1 MPQAQSN
8 QAQASQPQAN
18 QTQLKRP
25 RISASDRLGFTLFLA
40 ITLHAIVVL
49 GIGFTQSDRSN
60 VEPLPSLDIIIA
72 NSKSL
77 ETVENPDYL
86 AQVDQ
91 AGGGNTDEKARPSA
105 PVSAPTPID
114 QKGLSD
120 QERVEL
126 RKQQLTLSKLYFLTQ
141 LEAEQSIQK
150 NHQSRA
156 QDSDQKTASET
167 EQRASKI
174 ASLQAEIR
182 EMTIN
187 YAKRPR
193 TLTLTAS
200 TRKAVEASY
209 LASWVKKV
217 EQTGNLNY
225 PSEARLQKLDGRL
238 RMSVRINAEGEMLA
252 MEITS
257 SSGKP
262 ILDEAARQILR
273 MAQPFPAFSEEL
285 RERADQIVII
295 RTWDFKS
302 NRFRTKSGVS

>member
-1 MPQAQSN
+1 MAQAQSTPTR
-8 QAQASQPQAN
+8 AI
-18 QTQLKRP
+18 RP

-40 ITLHAIVVL
+40 LTLHAIVVL
-49 GIGFTQSDRSN
+49 GVGFTQSKRSN
-60 VEPLPSLDIIIA
+60 LEPLPSLDIIIA
-72 NSKSL
+72 NSKSP
-77 ETVENPDYL
+77 EAVENPDYL

-91 AGGGNTDEKARPSA
+91 AGGGNADEKARPSA

-120 QERVEL
+120 QDRIDS
-126 RKQQLTLSKLYFLTQ
+126 RRQQLTLSKLYFLTQ
-141 LEAEQSIQK
+141 QDADKSIQKSRQSHAQEAEQK
-150 NHQSRA
+150 P
-156 QDSDQKTASET
+156 ASEVD
-167 EQRASKI
+167 QRASKI
-174 ASLQAEIR
+174 ARLQAEIR
-182 EMTIN
+182 EMSVN

-209 LASWVKKV
+209 LASWVQKV

-225 PSEARLQKLDGRL
+225 PSEARLKKLDGRL
-238 RMSVRINAEGEMLA
+238 RMSVRINAEGEILD

-257 SSGKP
+257 SSGNS
-262 ILDEAARQILR
+262 ILDEAAKQILR
-273 MAQPFPAFSEEL
+273 MAQPFPAFSDEL

>member
-1 MPQAQSN
+1 MA
-8 QAQASQPQAN
+8 QAQAI
-18 QTQLKRP
+18 RP

-40 ITLHAIVVL
+40 LTLHAIVVL
-49 GIGFTQSDRSN
+49 GVGFTQSDKNSA
-60 VEPLPSLDIIIA
+60 EPLPSLDIIIA

-77 ETVENPDYL
+77 NEVENPDYL

-91 AGGGNTDEKARPSA
+91 AGGGNADEKARPSA

-120 QERVEL
+120 QDRVEL
-126 RKQQLTLSKLYFLTQ
+126 QRQQLSISNLYFLTQ
-141 LEAEQSIQK
+141 SESDSAIEQQK
-150 NHQSRA
+150 QSRA
-156 QDSDQKTASET
+156 RDSNSQQQGEV
-167 EQRASKI
+167 EQRATKI
-174 ASLQAEIR
+174 ARLQAEIR
-182 EMTIN
+182 EMSVN

-193 TLTLTAS
+193 TITLTAS
-200 TRKAVEASY
+200 TRKAIEASY
-209 LASWVKKV
+209 LASWVQKI

-225 PSEARLQKLDGRL
+225 PQEARLKNLDGRL
-238 RMSVRINAEGEMLA
+238 RVSVRINAEGEMLD

-257 SSGKP
+257 SSGIP
-262 ILDEAARQILR
+262 MLDEAARQILR
-273 MAQPFPAFSEEL
+273 MAQPFAPFSDEL

>member
-8 QAQASQPQAN
+8 QSQASRPPAN
-18 QTQLKRP
+18 QPQLKRP

-49 GIGFTQSDRSN
+49 GVGFTQSDRSN

-91 AGGGNTDEKARPSA
+91 AGGGNADEKARPSA

-120 QERVEL
+120 REKAEL
-126 RKQQLTLSKLYFLTQ
+126 SKQQLTLSKLYFLTQ
-141 LEAEQSIQK
+141 LESDQSIQK
-150 NHQSRA
+150 NRQSRA
-156 QDSDQKTASET
+156 QDSDQKVSSEI

-238 RMSVRINAEGEMLA
+238 RMSVRINAEGEMLS

-273 MAQPFPAFSEEL
+273 MAQPFPAFSDEL

-302 NRFRTKSGVS
+302 NRFRSKSGVS